1 MFPALYVL
9 TKSVLEQI
17 SNGAPKPKSQIVDEL
32 ANKFNLSPQER
43 NQLKPSG
50 GETLFG
56 NRVRWAIFELDKG
69 GLILYDKGILT
80 ITQEGKNVLNQNPDQ
95 LNRKFLLTLPKYA
108 EYYQK
113 IIGRK
118 KESSQEREELEPVSD
133 QSPEDMIIAG
143 HRIIRRDIESSLL
156 EKITNSSPQFFE
168 QLVLELVRKM
178 GYGIDHTVLGRTGD
192 GGIDGVIKEDK
203 LGLGEI
209 YFQAKRWKGTVPIHQ
224 VRDFAGALMANKS
237 KRGIFIT
244 SSDFSNDA
252 YEFVKNIDSKIILIT
267 GEELCS
273 LMYDYTLGV
282 KVQDTYE
289 IKKIDEDYFSE

>member
-17 SNGAPKPKSQIVDEL
+17 SNGTPKSKSQIVDEL

-56 NRVRWAIFELDKG
+56 NRVRWAIFELDKA
-69 GLILYDKGILT
+69 GLILYDKGTLT
-80 ITQEGKNVLNQNPDQ
+80 ISQEGKNVLKQNPNQ
-95 LNRKFLLTLPKYA
+95 INRKFLLTLPKYA

-113 IIGRK
+113 MVGKK
-118 KESSQEREELEPVSD
+118 KELSEREELEPVSD
-133 QSPEDMIIAG
+133 QSPEDMIITG
-143 HRIIRRDIESSLL
+143 HKIIRRDIENSLL

-168 QLVLELVRKM
+168 QLVLELVRNM
-178 GYGIDHTVLGRTGD
+178 DYGIDHTVLGRTGD

-203 LGLGEI
+203 LGLDEI

-252 YEFVKNIDSKIILIT
+252 YEFVKNIDSKIILIN
-267 GEELCS
+267 GEQLARY
-273 LMYDYTLGV
+273 MYDYNLGV
-282 KVQDTYE
+282 KVQDKYE
-289 IKKIDEDYFSE
+289 IKKIDEDYFFE